1 MRALMALIAVAMIG
15 SACTTIENLKPA
27 ERGDFLALKDISYE
41 RVWRAANT
49 VMARNF
55 RIVDSDAEI
64 GEVTGISGPIWK
76 NAKGQEHVWDY
87 MFWRQS
93 VALFIWPTESN
104 DLGYTINIDT
114 MPGPPLSVV
123 NSLSIP
129 VDPYLDKDWR
139 KLFLKALKKELDA
152 S

>member
-27 ERGDFLALKDISYE
+27 ERGDFLALKNISYE
-41 RVWRAANT
+41 RVWQAANT

-55 RIVDSDAEI
+55 RIVESDAEI
-64 GEVTGISGPIWK
+64 GEVTGISGT
-76 NAKGQEHVWDY
+76 QEHVWDY

-93 VALFIWPTESN
+93 VALFIWPTESS
-104 DLGYTINIDT
+104 DLGYTISIDT

-123 NSLSIP
+123 DSLSIP
-129 VDPYLDKDWR
+129 VAPYLENNWR
-139 KLFLKALKKELDA
+139 KRLLKALKKELGV
-152 S
+152 SS